1 MLLACQVV
9 APTATA
15 KPRSAPAGPGPIRTT
30 CAISVTAA
38 LSSNQPWVGEGVEM
52 TAGSPHIHAMS
63 TRKPSN
69 FSNWPL

>member
-1 MLLACQVV
+1 MLLVCKVV
-9 APTATA
+9 TPTATVSHA
-15 KPRSAPAGPGPIRTT
+15 SSLLA
-30 CAISVTAA
+30 SVNPDHLRHFRDRR

-63 TRKPSN
+63 TRKRST